1 MIVNPAPAPSY
12 LPSNLDGQV
21 ITQEK
26 KKEIT
31 EKMESKMKK
40 SLKINPNAV
49 AFKPSPSPV
58 IPEDLLNLTVPP
70 LAPNW
75 EKPIAAAAPAIA
87 PNWEKPIAAAPAV
100 KKEDPPKKKL
110 QNTKNNEFQPS
121 QPIEKEV
128 PEEKKNVATSPV
140 PPVELTP
147 QIPLT
152 IEPVEVP
159 AEKKEEEVKPTI
171 EEVKPIV
178 EEEKPVQIEEPKP
191 AEPLAIKKSIII
203 DIIKV

>member
-70 LAPNW
+70 L
-75 EKPIAAAAPAIA
+75 A